1 MTEHP
6 ARWMSGL
13 TYDEPESDSSG
24 IPREGGRAVDKQ
36 EIERLDDD
44 TLGAW
49 SAQDVEGVVAHFAD
63 DAV

>member
-1 MTEHP
+1 
-6 ARWMSGL
+6 
-13 TYDEPESDSSG
+13 
-24 IPREGGRAVDKQ
+24 VDKQ